1 MKRLLLLL
9 TVLPLSAQAAPGT
22 CGNPLPLA
30 EPWTSWP
37 QSGDVMAGATVST
50 APRIILGKPVTATL
64 RPAAQVQFAVRSGK
78 SAAKS
83 YGGLFALAVKDPAR
97 IGVALSAAGWVDVA
111 TGTTVRASVGHG
123 HGPDCSGIRKILWF
137 DLPPGLH
144 VIQLSGAMASSIR
157 IMAADSRA
165 NQPR

>member
-9 TVLPLSAQAAPGT
+9 TVPPLSAQAAPDT
-22 CGNPLPLA
+22 CANPPPLA

-64 RPAAQVQFAVRSGK
+64 RPGAQVQFAVRSGK

-83 YGGLFALAVKDPAR
+83 YGGLFTLAVKDAAR

-123 HGPDCSGIRKILWF
+123 HGPDCSGIRKIVWF

-144 VIQLSGAMASSIR
+144 IIQLSGAMASSIR